1 MSTPQNSHLRVY
13 WHSSFGLAKASKVC
27 AATWHMICNS
37 WREMPGPIFYTQVMR
52 KAMARFA
59 NSDCCWHILDVKI
72 DLVPNLHSVAKSAGS
87 WVQEKIERD
96 TAALNLHSSYWRNA
110 TGPLE
115 QYHNERPPAPETK
128 TFQGWHGHRSY
139 IKLYRVKH
147 GTSQTSHLQPPGPGR
162 PSWRSCCGMSE
173 FLIQE
178 KNDRNPWNI

>member
-1 MSTPQNSHLRVY
+1 MGPEGLPRDWAQEAHHLAVAP
-13 WHSSFGLAKASKVC
+13 HLL
-27 AATWHMICNS
+27 
-37 WREMPGPIFYTQVMR
+37 
-52 KAMARFA
+52 
-59 NSDCCWHILDVKI
+59 LDVKI

-139 IKLYRVKH
+139 IKLNMDHPNLHISSRLGRV
-147 GTSQTSHLQPPGPGR
+147 GR
-162 PSWRSCCGMSE
+162 AGGHTAELRVPDTG
-173 FLIQE
+173 E
-178 KNDRNPWNI
+178 KR

>member
-1 MSTPQNSHLRVY
+1 MVRICWDIKILLNWKIEKLHEGWMILLLFVTLCALKFPSNLSQAPNPKHWHL
-13 WHSSFGLAKASKVC
+13 
-27 AATWHMICNS
+27 
-37 WREMPGPIFYTQVMR
+37 
-52 KAMARFA
+52 
-59 NSDCCWHILDVKI
+59 CCWHILLDVKI

-162 PSWRSCCGMSE
+162 PSWSCCGMSE

-178 KNDRNPWNI
+178 KNDRNPWDI